1 MTNHAMNALESVRYV
16 GGEWRPAL
24 GGGTHPVLD
33 PATGEPFAVAAF
45 GGADDARD
53 ALEAARAAQD
63 AWSRTNV
70 YARARKL
77 GAMAQWFR
85 DHADEIAPVTTRES
99 GKPLRDARGEW
110 SVAAD
115 LFDWYAEEAKR
126 SYGRLV
132 PARLPGRRISVLKQ
146 PLGVV
151 GVITAWNFP
160 AYNPARAVSAALA
173 AGCAVVL
180 RPSEL
185 TPFSGLFLARAAE
198 AAGIPAGVFN
208 VVLGDPQPIAGA
220 MLDDPACRKVSF
232 TGSTR
237 VGKGLM
243 VGAART
249 VTGLSLELGGN
260 APVIVCDDVDIDAVA
275 AGAVAAKMR
284 NAGQVCIAPQR
295 FYVHES
301 IYERFLDVAAPLVA
315 AVRVGPGAEAA
326 TEMGPLVSA
335 RQRDRVAALVEDARQ
350 RGARVLAGGATPA
363 GPGFFYPPTLVAD
376 VPNDARLWLEET
388 FGPVL
393 AARPFADLEQ
403 AIDDANALP
412 VGLAA
417 YAFTSDVNRAT
428 LLSERLEFGLV
439 ALNGWFP
446 QSLEAPFPGW
456 KESGLGA
463 ECGPE
468 GLAEYQE
475 TKVVSLWGVAD

>member
-1 MTNHAMNALESVRYV
+1 MNDLESVMYV
-16 GGEWRPAL
+16 GGKWRPAI
-24 GGGTHPVLD
+24 GGGTHPVVD
-33 PATGEPFAVAAF
+33 PSTGEPFATAAF
-45 GGADDARD
+45 GDDNDARE
-53 ALEAARAAQD
+53 ALDAARAAQRD
-63 AWSRTNV
+63 WARTNV
-70 YARARKL
+70 YARTRKL
-77 GAMAQWFR
+77 DAMAQWLR
-85 DHADEIAPVTTRES
+85 ANVEEMAAVTTRES

-115 LFDWYAEEAKR
+115 LCDWFSEEAKR
-126 SYGRLV
+126 GYGRIV
-132 PARLPGRRISVLKQ
+132 PARLPGRRISVVKQ
-146 PLGVV
+146 PLGVA

-160 AYNPARAVSAALA
+160 AYNPARAVAAALA

-185 TPFSGLFLARAAE
+185 TPLSGLYLAKAAE
-198 AAGIPAGVFN
+198 AAGLPEGVFN
-208 VVLGDPQPIAGA
+208 VVLGAPQPIAAA

-237 VGKGLM
+237 VGKELM

-260 APVIVCDDVDIDAVA
+260 APVIVCDDVDVEKLAP
-275 AGAVAAKMR
+275 GAVAAKMR

-295 FYVHES
+295 YYVHES
-301 IYERFLDVAAPLVA
+301 LYERFLALATPLVGA
-315 AVRVGPGAEAA
+315 IRTGPGADND
-326 TEMGPLVSA
+326 TEMGPMISL
-335 RQRDRVAALVEDARQ
+335 RQRDRVAALVDDARS
-350 RGARVLAGGATPA
+350 RGARVLAGGVMPS

-376 VPNDARLWLEET
+376 VPTDAPLWIEET

-393 AARPFADLEQ
+393 AVRPFADLDQ
-403 AIDDANALP
+403 ALAEANSLP

-428 LLSERLEFGLV
+428 RLSEGLEFGLV

-475 TKVVSLWGVAD
+475 TKVISLWGVAD

>member
-1 MTNHAMNALESVRYV
+1 
-16 GGEWRPAL
+16 
-24 GGGTHPVLD
+24 
-33 PATGEPFAVAAF
+33 
-45 GGADDARD
+45 
-53 ALEAARAAQD
+53 
-63 AWSRTNV
+63 
-70 YARARKL
+70 
-77 GAMAQWFR
+77 
-85 DHADEIAPVTTRES
+85 
-99 GKPLRDARGEW
+99 
-110 SVAAD
+110 
-115 LFDWYAEEAKR
+115 
-126 SYGRLV
+126 
-132 PARLPGRRISVLKQ
+132 
-146 PLGVV
+146 
-151 GVITAWNFP
+151 
-160 AYNPARAVSAALA
+160 
-173 AGCAVVL
+173 
-180 RPSEL
+180 
-185 TPFSGLFLARAAE
+185 
-198 AAGIPAGVFN
+198 
-208 VVLGDPQPIAGA
+208 
-220 MLDDPACRKVSF
+220 
-232 TGSTR
+232 
-237 VGKGLM
+237 M